1 VTHVDM
7 NEPEPAAASPAA
19 GDTAAGGAKPPRGSG
34 GFLRSFNGMRDG
46 APALERY
53 GGVLLLIA
61 LIIVFSLM
69 SSEFL
74 TSANFLGIAQNQAIQ
89 AVISIGLLFPLA
101 AGVFDV
107 SVSGSMTLAVV
118 LVTDLFQATSGHLP
132 IPAAIAI
139 TLAVMVVAGLV
150 NGLLVIR
157 VGIDPF
163 VTTIG
168 TGSVLEGISQALGN
182 GQTITRHIPN
192 SFVSFGIA
200 KWAGIP
206 AVVVI
211 VLVLAVIVWYVF
223 AQTPLGRGIYATG
236 AAREAARLAGIRT
249 SRIII
254 GAYVASAVGAGV
266 AGVLFAAAQGA
277 GPPETGTSFLLPA
290 YATVFLGATII
301 RPGRF
306 NIWGLIVAI
315 LIIAVGINGLELLG
329 SPFWVQDIFEGVAL
343 IAAVALTRLRARSA
357 G

>member
-7 NEPEPAAASPAA
+7 NEQPPAAQTEA
-19 GDTAAGGAKPPRGSG
+19 DTPKAAGGTSS
-34 GFLRSFNGMRDG
+34 FLSNFNGMRDG

-53 GGVLLLIA
+53 GGVLLLVA
-61 LIIVFSLM
+61 LIIVFSFL
-69 SSEFL
+69 SSQFL

-118 LVTDLFQATSGHLP
+118 LVTYLFQATSGHLP
-132 IPAAIAI
+132 IVAAIVI
-139 TLAVMVVAGLV
+139 TLAAMVVAGLC
-150 NGLLVIR
+150 NGLLIVR

-163 VTTIG
+163 VATIG
-168 TGSVLEGISQALGN
+168 TGSVLEGIGQALGN
-182 GQTITRHIPN
+182 GQTITRDIPP

-200 KWAGIP
+200 KWGGIP
-206 AVVVI
+206 VDVII
-211 VLVLAVIVWYVF
+211 VLILAIMVWYVF
-223 AQTPLGRGIYATG
+223 ALTPIGRGIYATG

-249 SRIII
+249 NRIII

-266 AGVLFAAAQGA
+266 AGILFAAAQGA
-277 GPPETGTSFLLPA
+277 GPPDVGTSFLLPA
-290 YATVFLGATII
+290 FATVFLGATII

-329 SPFWVQDIFEGVAL
+329 APFWVQDLFEGLAL
-343 IAAVALTRLRARSA
+343 IAAVALTKLRARSA
-357 G
+357 T

>member
-7 NEPEPAAASPAA
+7 NEQQPADADAEREKIPH
-19 GDTAAGGAKPPRGSG
+19 GVSG
-34 GFLRSFNGMRDG
+34 VLRNFNGMREG

-61 LIIVFSLM
+61 LIIVFSLA
-69 SSEFL
+69 SSEFF

-118 LVTDLFQATSGHLP
+118 LVTYLFQETSGGMP
-132 IPAAIAI
+132 IWAAIII
-139 TLAVMVVAGLV
+139 TLAAMVVAGLC
-150 NGLLVIR
+150 NGFLIVKI
-157 VGIDPF
+157 GIDPF
-163 VTTIG
+163 VATIG
-168 TGSVLEGISQALGN
+168 TGSVLMGIGEALGN
-182 GQTITRHIPN
+182 GQTITRSIPP

-200 KWAGIP
+200 KWGGIP
-206 AVVVI
+206 AVVII
-211 VLVLAVIVWYVF
+211 VLILAIMVWYLF
-223 AQTPLGRGIYATG
+223 SQTPLGRGIYATG

-249 SRIII
+249 NRIII

-277 GPPETGTSFLLPA
+277 GPPDVGTSFLLPA

-329 SPFWVQDIFEGVAL
+329 APFWVQNIFEGVAL
-343 IAAVALTRLRARSA
+343 IAAVALTRLRAKA
-357 G
+357 AV